1 MTYKLIQIIEVIIT
15 TTNKKEKNVLQ
26 SDIWHYIDN
35 APQKNIVENT

>member
-26 SDIWHYIDN
+26 SDIWYYIDN